1 MEKILKI
8 LIGIALAFLI
18 FFGLSSMFKG
28 CGKANDETTQSIA
41 RMTKEDVVDV
51 SEVDEFDDDLF
62 EEDIEYSNDNTE
74 TVVIEEEPITIIQAP
89 ETKVEEIIETKPVY
103 VAPKPKPAP
112 IKSKPKPTQVS
123 TGKYMVLAGNYLIE
137 KNAEETA
144 RKLRRQGYK
153 AEVVNFDNSKFYTVC
168 AQRCNTRSAAVK
180 ISNALKSKGIDNYI
194 HTKN

>member
-41 RMTKEDVVDV
+41 EMTKEDVVDV

-62 EEDIEYSNDNTE
+62 EEDIEYSNDNE
-74 TVVIEEEPITIIQAP
+74 KTVVIEEEPITIIQAP
-89 ETKVEEIIETKPVY
+89 ETKIEEVVEEPVY
-103 VAPKPKPAP
+103 VAPKRKPTPKRTN
-112 IKSKPKPTQVS
+112 PKPTQVG
-123 TGKYMVLAGNYLIE
+123 TGKYMVLAGNYLIQ
-137 KNAEETA
+137 KNAEDTA
-144 RKLRRQGYK
+144 QKLRRQGYK

-168 AQRCNTRSAAVK
+168 AERCNTRSAAVK